1 MGKLYLLTMFF
12 GVYVEQQK
20 LLYCTARKNVLFLL
34 YYYVHCRNIPSP
46 PPPSLARHQGPP
58 SSIAPLHSLSVL
70 RWPFEMAKHLR
81 NGRDNVPSPLLIP
94 RHPRRRYPPRVVLES
109 GRSLLRI
116 EFITWPAA
124 CRQRGL

>member
-46 PPPSLARHQGPP
+46 PPPSLTRHQGP

-94 RHPRRRYPPRVVLES
+94 RRHPPRVVLES